1 MDTLCV
7 NAYVWSSRQ
16 VHYGNMDTQ
25 KNAKRFFS
33 EILFGFVC
41 DVFKL
46 CRNYPI
52 SWMAWV
58 VGLGWIRKH
67 ATPG

>member
-1 MDTLCV
+1 M
-7 NAYVWSSRQ
+7 
-16 VHYGNMDTQ
+16 YGAPGRFIMGICML
-25 KNAKRFFS
+25 KKYKRSFFQNS
-33 EILFGFVC
+33 FGFVC

-46 CRNYPI
+46 CGNDPI

-58 VGLGWIRKH
+58 VGLGWIQKH

>member
-1 MDTLCV
+1 M
-7 NAYVWSSRQ
+7 
-16 VHYGNMDTQ
+16 HTQ
-25 KNAKRFFS
+25 KNAKRSFS
-33 EILFGFVC
+33 KILFGFVC

-46 CRNYPI
+46 CGNDPI

-58 VGLGWIRKH
+58 VGLGWIQKH